1 MSNLNDLDK
10 FTTNFLEEYERIDP
24 EKYNSETK
32 LREIETWDSLTGMA
46 IVTMIE
52 DEYDVILT
60 DDEFMSCDTIIEVYQ
75 LVMEKT

>member
-32 LREIETWDSLTGMA
+32 LREIETWDYS
-46 IVTMIE
+46 
-52 DEYDVILT
+52 
-60 DDEFMSCDTIIEVYQ
+60 
-75 LVMEKT
+75 EKIPSSSEISS